1 MTHNSGTFKGNNS
14 IQILFAEHIFI
25 FAEKRQTVIYPDNFE
40 QKIDFVRVREAVK
53 GCCLG
58 EVGQW
63 LTDKMRFMPKAADV
77 QNRLAEVSEFMQLV
91 QSQVEFPTDF
101 FFDLR
106 KLFAKMR
113 IDGSFAETEEL
124 FNLYRS
130 LSTVKAILR
139 FFAKEE
145 NAERYPTLS
154 GLAAN
159 VAVHSFV
166 TDSIEHIM
174 TKQGRIRDNASPEL
188 ARIRS
193 EQAEKQGA
201 ASKLIRRI
209 IAEAQQEGWV
219 EADATLAVRD
229 GRLVIPIS
237 ASQKRRIAGIIHDE
251 SATGKTS
258 YVEPAPV
265 VELNNAISELEAA
278 ERREIVRILKSVT
291 DSIRPYTDDLD
302 DALMF
307 LGIID
312 FIRSKARYALQIG
325 ATVPQ
330 LADEPL
336 IDWQNARHPILQEA
350 FREAGRT
357 LVPLN
362 ISLNTTDRILVISG
376 PNAGGKSVCLK
387 TVGLLQYMLQC
398 GLPLP
403 VDQNSRV
410 GIFSNIFIDIG
421 DEQSI
426 DNDLSTYSSH
436 LLNMKHFVKNADN
449 RTLILIDEFGTGTE
463 PMLGGAIAEA
473 ILDKLNTA
481 KVFGVITTHYTNL
494 KHFAAGHDGIVN
506 GAMLYDTNHMEP
518 MFVMEAGKP
527 GSSFAFE
534 IAYKIGLPQDVID
547 DARSKVGEDHL
558 NFDKHLRE
566 IARDKYYWERKREN
580 IRKIERRL
588 EEMMETEKRE
598 LDETK
603 RLRKELISKSKD
615 DAKHIISESNKL
627 IENAIRQ
634 IKESQA
640 DKQKTK
646 EARQQID
653 DFKQANEQANDAEEE
668 RILQKIRK
676 LKERENRV
684 KSSKS
689 KQQEQLK
696 AADVVEERKL
706 DFTIGMPVRIEGQT
720 TVGEIMEQNGKNAVV
735 AFGSLY
741 MNVEISKLQH
751 LTDDEKRK
759 IRKSVRQGSLQ
770 QSYELNQRRLSFK
783 PGLDVRGM
791 RAEEA
796 VGKVAAFIDE
806 AVMVGAFEVKI
817 LHGKGNGILRHVV
830 RQYLQTVDVVTGVR
844 DEHVEFGGAGIT
856 VVELG

>member
-1 MTHNSGTFKGNNS
+1 
-14 IQILFAEHIFI
+14 
-25 FAEKRQTVIYPDNFE
+25 
-40 QKIDFVRVREAVK
+40 
-53 GCCLG
+53 
-58 EVGQW
+58 
-63 LTDKMRFMPKAADV
+63 
-77 QNRLAEVSEFMQLV
+77 
-91 QSQVEFPTDF
+91 
-101 FFDLR
+101 
-106 KLFAKMR
+106 
-113 IDGSFAETEEL
+113 
-124 FNLYRS
+124 
-130 LSTVKAILR
+130 
-139 FFAKEE
+139 
-145 NAERYPTLS
+145 
-154 GLAAN
+154 
-159 VAVHSFV
+159 
-166 TDSIEHIM
+166 
-174 TKQGRIRDNASPEL
+174 
-188 ARIRS
+188 
-193 EQAEKQGA
+193 
-201 ASKLIRRI
+201 
-209 IAEAQQEGWV
+209 
-219 EADATLAVRD
+219 
-229 GRLVIPIS
+229 
-237 ASQKRRIAGIIHDE
+237 
-251 SATGKTS
+251 
-258 YVEPAPV
+258 
-265 VELNNAISELEAA
+265 
-278 ERREIVRILKSVT
+278 
-291 DSIRPYTDDLD
+291 
-302 DALMF
+302 
-307 LGIID
+307 
-312 FIRSKARYALQIG
+312 
-325 ATVPQ
+325 
-330 LADEPL
+330 
-336 IDWQNARHPILQEA
+336 
-350 FREAGRT
+350 
-357 LVPLN
+357 
-362 ISLNTTDRILVISG
+362 
-376 PNAGGKSVCLK
+376 
-387 TVGLLQYMLQC
+387 
-398 GLPLP
+398 LP

-421 DEQSI
+421 DGQSI

-436 LLNMKHFVKNADN
+436 LLNMKHFVRNADN

-506 GAMLYDTNHMEP
+506 GAMLYDTNRMEP

-653 DFKQANEQANDAEEE
+653 DFKQATEQANDAEEE

-696 AADVVEERKL
+696 AADVIEERKM

-720 TVGEIMEQNGKNAVV
+720 TVGEIMELNGKNAVV

-844 DEHVEFGGAGIT
+844 DEHVDFGGAGIT

>member
-1 MTHNSGTFKGNNS
+1 M
-14 IQILFAEHIFI
+14 
-25 FAEKRQTVIYPDNFE
+25 IYPDNFE

-145 NAERYPTLS
+145 NAERYPALS

-312 FIRSKARYALQIG
+312 FIRAKARYALQIG

-350 FREAGRT
+350 FCEAGRT

-436 LLNMKHFVKNADN
+436 LLNMKHFVRNADN

-506 GAMLYDTNHMEP
+506 GAMLYDTNRMEP

-653 DFKQANEQANDAEEE
+653 DFKQATEQANDAEEE

-696 AADVVEERKL
+696 AADVIEERKM

-720 TVGEIMEQNGKNAVV
+720 TVGEIMELNGKNAVV

-844 DEHVEFGGAGIT
+844 DEHVDFGGAGIT

>member
-1 MTHNSGTFKGNNS
+1 M
-14 IQILFAEHIFI
+14 
-25 FAEKRQTVIYPDNFE
+25 IYPENFE

-58 EVGQW
+58 EVGWW

-77 QNRLAEVSEFMQLV
+77 RNRLAEVSEFMQLL
-91 QSQVEFPTDF
+91 QSQTDFPTDN

-106 KLFAKMR
+106 PLFDKMR
-113 IDGSFAETEEL
+113 VEGSFAEAEEI

-130 LSTVKAILR
+130 LSTVKAITR

-145 NAERYPTLS
+145 NTERYPSLS
-154 GLAAN
+154 AIAAN
-159 VAVHSFV
+159 VVVHTFV

-174 TKQGRIRDNASPEL
+174 SRQGQIRDSASPEL
-188 ARIRS
+188 AAIRR
-193 EQAEKQGA
+193 ELAEKQGT

-209 IAEAQQEGWV
+209 IADAQQEGWV
-219 EADATLAVRD
+219 EPDATLAVRD
-229 GRLVIPIS
+229 GRLVIPIA
-237 ASQKRRIAGIIHDE
+237 ASQKRRIMGIIHDE
-251 SATGKTS
+251 SATGKTC

-265 VELNNAISELEAA
+265 VEINNALLELESA
-278 ERREIVRILKSVT
+278 ERREIIRILRTLT
-291 DSIRPYTDDLD
+291 DNLRPYTDDLD

-307 LGIID
+307 LGITD
-312 FIRSKARYALQIG
+312 FIRAKARYALQIG
-325 ATVPQ
+325 AAVPH
-330 LADEPL
+330 LADKPL
-336 IDWQNARHPILQEA
+336 IDWRDARHPILQEA

-362 ISLNTTDRILVISG
+362 ISLDEASRILVISG

-398 GLPLP
+398 GLPVP
-403 VDQNSRV
+403 MEPTSHA
-410 GIFSNIFIDIG
+410 GIFTNLFIDIG

-436 LLNMKHFVKNADN
+436 LLNMKHFVRNADG

-473 ILDKLNTA
+473 ILDRLNQA

-506 GAMLYDTNHMEP
+506 GAMLYDTNRMEP
-518 MFVMEAGKP
+518 MFVMEMGKP

-547 DARSKVGEDHL
+547 DARSKVGEEHL

-603 RLRKELISKSKD
+603 RFRKELMTKSKD
-615 DAKHIISESNKL
+615 DAKRLLADSNRL
-627 IENAIRQ
+627 IENTIRQ
-634 IKESQA
+634 IRESQA
-640 DKQKTK
+640 EKEKTK
-646 EARQQID
+646 QARQQFDEARQAVEQTSD
-653 DFKQANEQANDAEEE
+653 DEE
-668 RILQKIRK
+668 RILQKIKK

-684 KSSKS
+684 RTSKT
-689 KQQEQLK
+689 KQDAQLK
-696 AADVVEERKL
+696 AADVVEERQR

-720 TVGEIMEQNGKNAVV
+720 TVGEIMELNGKNAVV
-735 AFGSLY
+735 AFDNLY
-741 MNVEISKLQH
+741 MNVEISRLQH
-751 LTDDEKRK
+751 LTDDEKK
-759 IRKSVRQGSLQ
+759 KLRKSVRQGSLQ

-796 VGKVAAFIDE
+796 VSRVAAFIDE
-806 AVMVGAFEVKI
+806 AVMVGVFEVKI
-817 LHGKGNGILRHVV
+817 LHGKGNGILRNVV
-830 RQYLQTVDVVTGVR
+830 REYLQTVDVVTSVR
-844 DEHVEFGGAGIT
+844 DEHVDFGGAGIT

>member
-1 MTHNSGTFKGNNS
+1 M
-14 IQILFAEHIFI
+14 
-25 FAEKRQTVIYPDNFE
+25 IYPENFE

-58 EVGQW
+58 EVGRW

-77 QNRLAEVSEFMQLV
+77 RNRLAEVSEFMQLL
-91 QSQVEFPTDF
+91 QSQVDFPTDY

-106 KLFAKMR
+106 PLFDKMR
-113 IDGSFAETEEL
+113 VEGSFAEAEEI

-130 LSTVKAILR
+130 LSTVKAITR

-145 NAERYPTLS
+145 NTERYPSLS
-154 GLAAN
+154 AIAAN
-159 VAVHSFV
+159 VMVHTYV

-174 TKQGRIRDNASPEL
+174 SRQGQIRDSASPEL
-188 ARIRS
+188 AAIRR
-193 EQAEKQGA
+193 ELAEKQGA

-209 IAEAQQEGWV
+209 IADAQQEGWV
-219 EADATLAVRD
+219 EPDATLAVRD
-229 GRLVIPIS
+229 GRLVIPIA
-237 ASQKRRIAGIIHDE
+237 ASQKRRIMGIIHDE
-251 SATGKTS
+251 SATGKTC

-265 VELNNAISELEAA
+265 VEINNALLELESA
-278 ERREIVRILKSVT
+278 ERREIIRILRTLT
-291 DSIRPYTDDLD
+291 DNLRPYTDDLD

-307 LGIID
+307 LGITD
-312 FIRSKARYALQIG
+312 FIRAKARYALQIG
-325 ATVPQ
+325 AAVPH
-330 LADEPL
+330 LADKPL

-362 ISLNTTDRILVISG
+362 IALDEASRILVISG

-398 GLPLP
+398 GLPVP
-403 VDQNSRV
+403 MEPTSHA
-410 GIFSNIFIDIG
+410 GIFTNLFIDIG

-436 LLNMKHFVKNADN
+436 LLNMKHFVRNADG

-473 ILDKLNTA
+473 ILDRLNQA

-506 GAMLYDTNHMEP
+506 GAMLYDTNRMEP
-518 MFVMEAGKP
+518 MFVMEMGKP

-547 DARSKVGEDHL
+547 DARSKVGEEHL

-603 RLRKELISKSKD
+603 RFRKELMTKSKD
-615 DAKHIISESNKL
+615 DAKRLLADSNRL
-627 IENAIRQ
+627 IENTIRQ
-634 IKESQA
+634 IRESQA
-640 DKQKTK
+640 EKEKTK
-646 EARQQID
+646 QARQQFDEARQAVEQTSD
-653 DFKQANEQANDAEEE
+653 DEE
-668 RILQKIRK
+668 RILQKIKK

-684 KSSKS
+684 RTSKT
-689 KQQEQLK
+689 KQDAQLK
-696 AADVVEERKL
+696 AADVVEERQR

-720 TVGEIMEQNGKNAVV
+720 TVGEIMELNGKNAVV
-735 AFGSLY
+735 AFDNLY
-741 MNVEISKLQH
+741 MNVEISRLQH
-751 LTDDEKRK
+751 LTDDEKK
-759 IRKSVRQGSLQ
+759 KLRKSVRQGSLQ

-796 VGKVAAFIDE
+796 VSRVAAFIDE
-806 AVMVGAFEVKI
+806 AVMVGVFEVKI
-817 LHGKGNGILRHVV
+817 LHGKGNGILRNVV
-830 RQYLQTVDVVTGVR
+830 REYLQTIDVVTSVR
-844 DEHVEFGGAGIT
+844 DEHVDFGGAGIT

>member
-1 MTHNSGTFKGNNS
+1 M
-14 IQILFAEHIFI
+14 
-25 FAEKRQTVIYPDNFE
+25 IYPDNFE

-58 EVGQW
+58 DVGRW

-77 QNRLAEVSEFMQLV
+77 RNRLAEVSEFMQLL
-91 QSQVEFPTDF
+91 QSQVDFPTDY

-106 KLFAKMR
+106 PLFDKMR
-113 IDGSFAETEEL
+113 VEGSFAEAEEI

-130 LSTVKAILR
+130 LSTVKAITR

-145 NAERYPTLS
+145 NTERYPSLS
-154 GLAAN
+154 TIAAN
-159 VAVHSFV
+159 VVVHTFV

-174 TKQGRIRDNASPEL
+174 SRQGQIRDSASPEL
-188 ARIRS
+188 AAIRR
-193 EQAEKQGA
+193 ELAEKQGA

-209 IAEAQQEGWV
+209 IADAQQEGWV
-219 EADATLAVRD
+219 EPDATLAVRD
-229 GRLVIPIS
+229 GRLVIPIA
-237 ASQKRRIAGIIHDE
+237 ASQKRRIMGIIHDE
-251 SATGKTS
+251 SATGKTC

-265 VELNNAISELEAA
+265 VEINNALLELESA
-278 ERREIVRILKSVT
+278 ERREIIRILRTLT
-291 DSIRPYTDDLD
+291 DNLRPYTDDLD

-307 LGIID
+307 LGITD
-312 FIRSKARYALQIG
+312 FIRAKARYALQIG
-325 ATVPQ
+325 AAVPH
-330 LADEPL
+330 LADKPL

-362 ISLNTTDRILVISG
+362 IALDEASRILVISG

-398 GLPLP
+398 GLPVP
-403 VDQNSRV
+403 MEPASHA
-410 GIFSNIFIDIG
+410 GIFTNLFIDIG

-436 LLNMKHFVKNADN
+436 LLNMKHFVRNADG

-473 ILDKLNTA
+473 ILDRLNQA

-506 GAMLYDTNHMEP
+506 GAMLYDTNRMEP
-518 MFVMEAGKP
+518 MFVMEMGKP

-547 DARSKVGEDHL
+547 DARSKVGEEHL

-603 RLRKELISKSKD
+603 RFRKELMTKSKD
-615 DAKHIISESNKL
+615 DAKRLLSDSNKL
-627 IENAIRQ
+627 IENTIRQ
-634 IKESQA
+634 IRESQA
-640 DKQKTK
+640 EKEKTK
-646 EARQQID
+646 QARQQFD
-653 DFKQANEQANDAEEE
+653 DARKAMEQTSDDEE
-668 RILQKIRK
+668 RILQKIKK

-684 KSSKS
+684 KTSKS
-689 KQQEQLK
+689 KQNAQLK
-696 AADVVEERKL
+696 AADVVEERQR

-720 TVGEIMEQNGKNAVV
+720 TVGEIMELNGKNAVV
-735 AFGSLY
+735 AFDNLY
-741 MNVEISKLQH
+741 MNVDISRLLH
-751 LTDDEKRK
+751 LTDDDKKKLRK
-759 IRKSVRQGSLQ
+759 NVRQGSLQ

-796 VGKVAAFIDE
+796 VNRVAAFIDE
-806 AVMVGAFEVKI
+806 AVMVGVFEVKI
-817 LHGKGNGILRHVV
+817 LHGKGNGILRNVV
-830 RQYLQTVDVVTGVR
+830 REYLQTVDVVTSIR
-844 DEHVEFGGAGIT
+844 DEHVDFGGAGIT

>member
-1 MTHNSGTFKGNNS
+1 M
-14 IQILFAEHIFI
+14 
-25 FAEKRQTVIYPDNFE
+25 IYPDNFE

-145 NAERYPTLS
+145 NAERYPALS

-312 FIRSKARYALQIG
+312 FIRAKARYALQIG

-362 ISLNTTDRILVISG
+362 ISLNITDRILVISG

-403 VDQNSRV
+403 VDQNSYV

-436 LLNMKHFVKNADN
+436 LLNMKHFVKNSDN

-506 GAMLYDTNHMEP
+506 GAMLYDTNRMEP

-653 DFKQANEQANDAEEE
+653 DFKQATEQANDAEEE

-696 AADVVEERKL
+696 AADVVEERKM

-720 TVGEIMEQNGKNAVV
+720 TVGEIMELNGKNAVV

-759 IRKSVRQGSLQ
+759 IRKSVRQGNLQ

-830 RQYLQTVDVVTGVR
+830 RQYLQTVDVVTNVR
-844 DEHVEFGGAGIT
+844 DEHVDFGGAGIT

>member
-1 MTHNSGTFKGNNS
+1 M
-14 IQILFAEHIFI
+14 
-25 FAEKRQTVIYPDNFE
+25 IYPDNFE

-58 EVGQW
+58 EVGWW
-63 LTDKMRFMPKAADV
+63 LTDKMQFMPKAADV
-77 QNRLAEVSEFMQLV
+77 RNRLDEVSEFMQLL
-91 QSQVEFPTDF
+91 QSQVDFPTDY

-106 KLFAKMR
+106 PLFDKMR
-113 IDGSFAETEEL
+113 VEGSFAEAEEI

-130 LSTVKAILR
+130 LSTVKAITR

-145 NAERYPTLS
+145 NTERYPSLS
-154 GLAAN
+154 AIAAN
-159 VAVHSFV
+159 VVVHTCV

-174 TKQGRIRDNASPEL
+174 SRQGQIRDNASPEL
-188 ARIRS
+188 AAIRR
-193 EQAEKQGA
+193 ELAEKQGA

-209 IAEAQQEGWV
+209 IADAQQEGWV
-219 EADATLAVRD
+219 EPDATLAVRD
-229 GRLVIPIS
+229 GRLVIPIA
-237 ASQKRRIAGIIHDE
+237 ASQKRRIMGIIHDE
-251 SATGKTS
+251 SATGKTC

-265 VELNNAISELEAA
+265 VEINNALLELESA
-278 ERREIVRILKSVT
+278 ERREIIRILRTLT
-291 DSIRPYTDDLD
+291 DNLRPYTDDLD

-307 LGIID
+307 LGITD
-312 FIRSKARYALQIG
+312 FIRAKARYALQIG
-325 ATVPQ
+325 AAVPH
-330 LADEPL
+330 LADKPL
-336 IDWQNARHPILQEA
+336 IDWRDARHPILQEA

-362 ISLNTTDRILVISG
+362 IALDEASRILVISG

-398 GLPLP
+398 GLPVP
-403 VDQNSRV
+403 MEPTSHA
-410 GIFSNIFIDIG
+410 GIFTNLFIDIG

-436 LLNMKHFVKNADN
+436 LLNMKHFVRNADD

-473 ILDKLNTA
+473 ILDRLNQA

-506 GAMLYDTNHMEP
+506 GAMLYDTNRMEP
-518 MFVMEAGKP
+518 MFVMEMGKP

-547 DARSKVGEDHL
+547 DARSKVGEEHL

-588 EEMMETEKRE
+588 EEMMENEKRE

-603 RLRKELISKSKD
+603 RFRKELMTKSKD
-615 DAKHIISESNKL
+615 DAKRLLADSNKL
-627 IENAIRQ
+627 IENTIRQ
-634 IKESQA
+634 IRESQA
-640 DKQKTK
+640 EKEKTK
-646 EARQQID
+646 QARQQFDEARQAVEQTSD
-653 DFKQANEQANDAEEE
+653 DEE
-668 RILQKIRK
+668 RILQKIKK

-684 KSSKS
+684 RTSKT
-689 KQQEQLK
+689 KQDAQLK
-696 AADVVEERKL
+696 AADVVEERQR

-720 TVGEIMEQNGKNAVV
+720 TVGEIMELNGKNAVV
-735 AFGSLY
+735 AFDNLY
-741 MNVEISKLQH
+741 MNVEISRLQH
-751 LTDDEKRK
+751 LTDDEKK
-759 IRKSVRQGSLQ
+759 KLRKSVRQGSLQ

-796 VGKVAAFIDE
+796 VNRVAAFIDE
-806 AVMVGAFEVKI
+806 AVMVGVFEVKI
-817 LHGKGNGILRHVV
+817 LHGKGNGILRNVV
-830 RQYLQTVDVVTGVR
+830 REYLQTVDVVTSVR
-844 DEHVEFGGAGIT
+844 DEHVDFGGAGIT

>member
-1 MTHNSGTFKGNNS
+1 M
-14 IQILFAEHIFI
+14 
-25 FAEKRQTVIYPDNFE
+25 IYPDNFE

-58 EVGQW
+58 EVGRW

-77 QNRLAEVSEFMQLV
+77 RNRLAEVSEFMQLL
-91 QSQVEFPTDF
+91 QSQVDFPTDY

-106 KLFAKMR
+106 PLFDKMR
-113 IDGSFAETEEL
+113 VEGSFAEAEEI

-130 LSTVKAILR
+130 LSTIKAITR

-145 NAERYPTLS
+145 NTERYPSLS
-154 GLAAN
+154 AIAAN
-159 VAVHSFV
+159 VVVHTFV

-174 TKQGRIRDNASPEL
+174 SRQGQIRDNASPEL
-188 ARIRS
+188 AAIRR
-193 EQAEKQGA
+193 ELAEKQGT

-209 IAEAQQEGWV
+209 IADAQQEGWV
-219 EADATLAVRD
+219 ETDATLAVRD
-229 GRLVIPIS
+229 GRLVIPIA
-237 ASQKRRIAGIIHDE
+237 ASQKRRIMGIIHDE
-251 SATGKTS
+251 SATGKTC

-265 VELNNAISELEAA
+265 VEINNALLELESA
-278 ERREIVRILKSVT
+278 ERREIIRILRTLT
-291 DSIRPYTDDLD
+291 DNLRPYTDDLD

-307 LGIID
+307 LGITD
-312 FIRSKARYALQIG
+312 FIRAKARYALQIG
-325 ATVPQ
+325 AAVPH
-330 LADEPL
+330 LADKPL

-362 ISLNTTDRILVISG
+362 IALDEASRILVISG

-398 GLPLP
+398 GLPVP
-403 VDQNSRV
+403 MEPTSHA
-410 GIFSNIFIDIG
+410 GIFTNLFIDIG

-436 LLNMKHFVKNADN
+436 LLNMKHFVRNADG

-473 ILDKLNTA
+473 ILDRLNQA

-506 GAMLYDTNHMEP
+506 GAMLYDTNRMEP
-518 MFVMEAGKP
+518 MFVMEMGKP

-547 DARSKVGEDHL
+547 DARSKVGEEHL

-603 RLRKELISKSKD
+603 RFRKELMTKSKD
-615 DAKHIISESNKL
+615 DAKRLLADSNRL
-627 IENAIRQ
+627 IENTIRQ
-634 IKESQA
+634 IRESQA
-640 DKQKTK
+640 EKEKTK
-646 EARQQID
+646 QARQQFDEARQAVEQTSD
-653 DFKQANEQANDAEEE
+653 DEE
-668 RILQKIRK
+668 RILQKIKK

-684 KSSKS
+684 RTSRT
-689 KQQEQLK
+689 KQDAQLK
-696 AADVVEERKL
+696 ASDVVEERQR

-720 TVGEIMEQNGKNAVV
+720 TMGEIMELNGKNAVV
-735 AFGSLY
+735 AFDNLY
-741 MNVEISKLQH
+741 MNVEISRLQH
-751 LTDDEKRK
+751 LTDDEKK
-759 IRKSVRQGSLQ
+759 KLRKSVRQGSLQ

-796 VGKVAAFIDE
+796 VSRVAAFIDE
-806 AVMVGAFEVKI
+806 AVMVGVFEVKI
-817 LHGKGNGILRHVV
+817 LHGKGNGILRNVV
-830 RQYLQTVDVVTGVR
+830 REYLQTVDVVTSVR
-844 DEHVEFGGAGIT
+844 DEHVDFGGAGIT

>member
-1 MTHNSGTFKGNNS
+1 M
-14 IQILFAEHIFI
+14 
-25 FAEKRQTVIYPDNFE
+25 IYPENFE

-58 EVGQW
+58 EVGRW

-77 QNRLAEVSEFMQLV
+77 RNRLAEVSEFIQLL
-91 QSQVEFPTDF
+91 QSQVDFPTDY

-106 KLFAKMR
+106 PLFDKMR
-113 IDGSFAETEEL
+113 VDGSFAEAEEI

-130 LSTVKAILR
+130 LSTVKAITR

-145 NAERYPTLS
+145 NTERYPSLS
-154 GLAAN
+154 AIAAN
-159 VAVHSFV
+159 VVVHTFV

-174 TKQGRIRDNASPEL
+174 SRQGQIRDSASPEL
-188 ARIRS
+188 AAIRR
-193 EQAEKQGA
+193 ELAEKQGA

-209 IAEAQQEGWV
+209 IADAQQEGWV
-219 EADATLAVRD
+219 EPDATLAVRD
-229 GRLVIPIS
+229 GRLVIPIA
-237 ASQKRRIAGIIHDE
+237 ASQKRRIMGIIHDE
-251 SATGKTS
+251 SATGKTC

-265 VELNNAISELEAA
+265 VEINNALLELESA
-278 ERREIVRILKSVT
+278 ERREIIRILRTLT
-291 DSIRPYTDDLD
+291 DNLRPYTDDLD

-307 LGIID
+307 LGITD
-312 FIRSKARYALQIG
+312 FIRAKARYALQIG
-325 ATVPQ
+325 AAVPH
-330 LADEPL
+330 LADKPL
-336 IDWQNARHPILQEA
+336 IDWRDARHPILQEA

-362 ISLNTTDRILVISG
+362 IALDEASRILVISG

-398 GLPLP
+398 GLPVPMELT
-403 VDQNSRV
+403 SHA
-410 GIFSNIFIDIG
+410 GIFTNLFIDIG

-436 LLNMKHFVKNADN
+436 LLNMKHFVRNADG

-473 ILDKLNTA
+473 ILDRLNQA

-506 GAMLYDTNHMEP
+506 GAMLYDTNRMEP
-518 MFVMEAGKP
+518 MFVMEMGKP

-547 DARSKVGEDHL
+547 DARSKVGEEHL

-603 RLRKELISKSKD
+603 RFRKELMTKSKD
-615 DAKHIISESNKL
+615 DAKRLLADSNRL
-627 IENAIRQ
+627 IENTIRQ
-634 IKESQA
+634 IRESQA
-640 DKQKTK
+640 EKEKTK
-646 EARQQID
+646 QARQQFDEARQAVEQTSD
-653 DFKQANEQANDAEEE
+653 DEE
-668 RILQKIRK
+668 RILQKIKK

-684 KSSKS
+684 RTSKT
-689 KQQEQLK
+689 KQDAQLK
-696 AADVVEERKL
+696 AADVVEERQR

-720 TVGEIMEQNGKNAVV
+720 TVGEIMELNGKNAVV
-735 AFGSLY
+735 AFDNLY
-741 MNVEISKLQH
+741 MNVEISRLQH
-751 LTDDEKRK
+751 LTDDEKK
-759 IRKSVRQGSLQ
+759 KLRKSVRQGSLQ

-796 VGKVAAFIDE
+796 VSRVAAFIDE
-806 AVMVGAFEVKI
+806 AVMVGVFEVKI
-817 LHGKGNGILRHVV
+817 LHGKGNGILRNVV
-830 RQYLQTVDVVTGVR
+830 REYLQTVDVVTSVR
-844 DEHVEFGGAGIT
+844 DEHVDFGGAGIT

>member
-1 MTHNSGTFKGNNS
+1 M
-14 IQILFAEHIFI
+14 
-25 FAEKRQTVIYPDNFE
+25 IYPDNFE

-58 EVGQW
+58 EVGRW

-77 QNRLAEVSEFMQLV
+77 RNRLAEVSEFMQLL
-91 QSQVEFPTDF
+91 QSQVDFPTDY

-106 KLFAKMR
+106 PLFDKMR
-113 IDGSFAETEEL
+113 VEGSFAEAEEI

-130 LSTVKAILR
+130 LSTVKAITR

-145 NAERYPTLS
+145 NTERYPSLS
-154 GLAAN
+154 AIAAN
-159 VAVHSFV
+159 VVVHTFV

-174 TKQGRIRDNASPEL
+174 SRQGQIRDSASPEL
-188 ARIRS
+188 AAIRR
-193 EQAEKQGA
+193 ELAEKQGA

-209 IAEAQQEGWV
+209 IADAQQEGWV
-219 EADATLAVRD
+219 EPDATLAVRD
-229 GRLVIPIS
+229 GRLVIPIA
-237 ASQKRRIAGIIHDE
+237 ASQKRRIMGIIHDE
-251 SATGKTS
+251 SATGKTC

-265 VELNNAISELEAA
+265 VEINNALLELESA
-278 ERREIVRILKSVT
+278 ERREIIRILRTLT
-291 DSIRPYTDDLD
+291 DNLRPYTDDLD

-307 LGIID
+307 LGITD
-312 FIRSKARYALQIG
+312 FIRAKARYALQIG
-325 ATVPQ
+325 AAVPH
-330 LADEPL
+330 LADKPL
-336 IDWQNARHPILQEA
+336 IDWRDARHPILQEA

-362 ISLNTTDRILVISG
+362 IALDEASRILVISG

-398 GLPLP
+398 GLPVP
-403 VDQNSRV
+403 MEPTSHA
-410 GIFSNIFIDIG
+410 GIFTNLFIDIG

-436 LLNMKHFVKNADN
+436 LLNMKHFVRNADG

-473 ILDKLNTA
+473 ILDRLNQA

-506 GAMLYDTNHMEP
+506 GAMLYDTNRMEP
-518 MFVMEAGKP
+518 MFVMEMGKP

-547 DARSKVGEDHL
+547 DARSKVGEEHL

-603 RLRKELISKSKD
+603 RFRKELMSKSKD
-615 DAKHIISESNKL
+615 DAKRLLADSNRL
-627 IENAIRQ
+627 IENTIRQ
-634 IKESQA
+634 IRESQA
-640 DKQKTK
+640 EKEKTK
-646 EARQQID
+646 QARQQFDEARQAVEQTID
-653 DFKQANEQANDAEEE
+653 DEE
-668 RILQKIRK
+668 RILQKIKK

-684 KSSKS
+684 RTSKT
-689 KQQEQLK
+689 KQDAQLK
-696 AADVVEERKL
+696 AADVVEERQR

-720 TVGEIMEQNGKNAVV
+720 TVGEIMELNGKNAVV
-735 AFGSLY
+735 AFDNLY
-741 MNVEISKLQH
+741 MNVEISRLQH
-751 LTDDEKRK
+751 LTDDEKK
-759 IRKSVRQGSLQ
+759 KLRKSVRQGSLQ

-796 VGKVAAFIDE
+796 VSRVAAFIDE
-806 AVMVGAFEVKI
+806 AVMVGVFEVKI
-817 LHGKGNGILRHVV
+817 LHGKGNGILRNVV
-830 RQYLQTVDVVTGVR
+830 REYLQTVDVVTSVR
-844 DEHVEFGGAGIT
+844 DEHVDFGGAGIT

>member
-1 MTHNSGTFKGNNS
+1 M
-14 IQILFAEHIFI
+14 
-25 FAEKRQTVIYPDNFE
+25 IYPDNFE

-58 EVGQW
+58 DVGRW

-77 QNRLAEVSEFMQLV
+77 RNRLAEVSEFMQLL
-91 QSQVEFPTDF
+91 QSQVDFPTDH

-106 KLFAKMR
+106 PLFDKMR
-113 IDGSFAETEEL
+113 VDGSFAEAEEI

-130 LSTVKAILR
+130 LSTVKAITR

-145 NAERYPTLS
+145 NTERYPSLS
-154 GLAAN
+154 AIAAN
-159 VAVHSFV
+159 VTVHTYV

-174 TKQGRIRDNASPEL
+174 SRQGQIRDNASPEL
-188 ARIRS
+188 AAIRR
-193 EQAEKQGA
+193 ELAEKQGA

-219 EADATLAVRD
+219 EPDATLAVRD
-229 GRLVIPIS
+229 GRLVIPIA
-237 ASQKRRIAGIIHDE
+237 ASQKRRIMGIIHDE
-251 SATGKTS
+251 SATGKTC

-265 VELNNAISELEAA
+265 VEINNALLELESA
-278 ERREIVRILKSVT
+278 ERREIIRILRTLT
-291 DSIRPYTDDLD
+291 DNLRPYTDDLD

-312 FIRSKARYALQIG
+312 FIRSKARYAIQIG
-325 ATVPQ
+325 AAVPH
-330 LADEPL
+330 LTDLPL
-336 IDWQNARHPILQEA
+336 IDWRNARHPILQEA

-362 ISLNTTDRILVISG
+362 IALDEASRILVISG

-398 GLPLP
+398 GLPVP
-403 VDQNSRV
+403 MEQTSRA
-410 GIFSNIFIDIG
+410 GIFTNLFIDIG

-436 LLNMKHFVKNADN
+436 LLNMKHFVRNADD
-449 RTLILIDEFGTGTE
+449 RTMILIDEFGTGTE

-473 ILDKLNTA
+473 ILDRLNQA

-506 GAMLYDTNHMEP
+506 GAMLYDTNRMEP
-518 MFVMEAGKP
+518 MFVMEMGKP

-547 DARSKVGEDHL
+547 DARSKVGEEHL

-603 RLRKELISKSKD
+603 RFRKELMAKSKD
-615 DAKHIISESNKL
+615 DAKRLLSDSNKL
-627 IENAIRQ
+627 IENTIRQ
-634 IKESQA
+634 IRESQA
-640 DKQKTK
+640 EKEKTK
-646 EARQQID
+646 QARQQFD
-653 DFKQANEQANDAEEE
+653 DARKAMEQTSDDEE
-668 RILQKIRK
+668 RILQKIKK

-684 KSSKS
+684 KTSKS
-689 KQQEQLK
+689 KQDAQLK
-696 AADVVEERKL
+696 AADVVEERQR

-720 TVGEIMEQNGKNAVV
+720 TVGEIMELNGKNAVV
-735 AFGSLY
+735 AFDNLY
-741 MNVEISKLQH
+741 MNVEISRLQH
-751 LTDDEKRK
+751 LTDDDKK
-759 IRKSVRQGSLQ
+759 KLRKSVRQGSLQ

-796 VGKVAAFIDE
+796 VNRVAAFIDE
-806 AVMVGAFEVKI
+806 AVMVGVFEVKI
-817 LHGKGNGILRHVV
+817 LHGKGNGILRNVV
-830 RQYLQTVDVVTGVR
+830 REYLQTVDVVTSIR
-844 DEHVEFGGAGIT
+844 DEHVDFGGAGIT

>member
-1 MTHNSGTFKGNNS
+1 M
-14 IQILFAEHIFI
+14 
-25 FAEKRQTVIYPDNFE
+25 IYPDNFE

-58 EVGQW
+58 EVGRW

-77 QNRLAEVSEFMQLV
+77 RNRLAEVSEFMQLL
-91 QSQVEFPTDF
+91 QSQVDFPTDY

-106 KLFAKMR
+106 ALFDKMR
-113 IDGSFAETEEL
+113 IEGSFAEADEI

-130 LSTVKAILR
+130 LSTIKAITR

-145 NAERYPTLS
+145 NTERYPTLS
-154 GLAAN
+154 AIAAN
-159 VAVHSFV
+159 VAVHTYV

-174 TKQGRIRDNASPEL
+174 SRQGQIRDNATPEL
-188 ARIRS
+188 AAIRR
-193 EQAEKQGA
+193 ELAEKQGA

-209 IAEAQQEGWV
+209 IADAQQEGWV
-219 EADATLAVRD
+219 EPDATLAVRD
-229 GRLVIPIS
+229 GRLVIPIA
-237 ASQKRRIAGIIHDE
+237 ASQKRRIMGIIHDE
-251 SATGKTS
+251 SATGKTC

-265 VELNNAISELEAA
+265 VEINNALLELESA
-278 ERREIVRILKSVT
+278 ERREIIRILRTLT
-291 DSIRPYTDDLD
+291 DNLRPYTDDLD

-312 FIRSKARYALQIG
+312 FIRAKARYSIQIG
-325 ATVPQ
+325 ANVPH
-330 LADEPL
+330 LSERPL
-336 IDWQNARHPILQEA
+336 IDWRNARHPILQEA
-350 FREAGRT
+350 FKADGRT

-362 ISLNTTDRILVISG
+362 IALDEASRILVISG

-403 VDQNSRV
+403 VDQNSHA
-410 GIFSNIFIDIG
+410 GIFSNLFIDIG

-436 LLNMKHFVKNADN
+436 LLNMKHFVRNADD
-449 RTLILIDEFGTGTE
+449 RTMILIDEFGTGTE

-473 ILDKLNTA
+473 ILDRLNQA

-506 GAMLYDTNHMEP
+506 GAMLYDTNRMEP
-518 MFVMEAGKP
+518 MFVMEMGKP

-547 DARSKVGEDHL
+547 DARSKVGEEHL

-588 EEMMETEKRE
+588 EEMMETEKHE

-603 RLRKELISKSKD
+603 RFRKELMTKSKD
-615 DAKHIISESNKL
+615 DAKRLLADSNKL
-627 IENAIRQ
+627 IENTIRQ
-634 IKESQA
+634 IRESQA
-640 DKQKTK
+640 EKEKTK
-646 EARQQID
+646 QARQQFD
-653 DFKQANEQANDAEEE
+653 DARKAMEQTSDDEE
-668 RILQKIRK
+668 RILQKIKK

-684 KSSKS
+684 KTSKS
-689 KQQEQLK
+689 KQNAQLK
-696 AADVVEERKL
+696 AADVVEERQR

-720 TVGEIMEQNGKNAVV
+720 TVGEIMELNGKNAVV
-735 AFGSLY
+735 AFDNLY
-741 MNVEISKLQH
+741 MNVEISRLQH
-751 LTDDEKRK
+751 LSDDEKK
-759 IRKSVRQGSLQ
+759 KLRKSVRQGSLQ
-770 QSYELNQRRLSFK
+770 QSYELNQRRLQFK

-796 VGKVAAFIDE
+796 VSRVAAFIDE
-806 AVMVGAFEVKI
+806 AVMVGVFEVKI
-817 LHGKGNGILRHVV
+817 LHGKGNGILRNVV
-830 RQYLQTVDVVTGVR
+830 REYLQTVDVVTSIR
-844 DEHVEFGGAGIT
+844 DEHVDFGGAGIT

>member
-1 MTHNSGTFKGNNS
+1 M
-14 IQILFAEHIFI
+14 
-25 FAEKRQTVIYPDNFE
+25 IYPDNFE

-58 EVGQW
+58 EVGRW

-77 QNRLAEVSEFMQLV
+77 RNRLAEVSEFMQLL
-91 QSQVEFPTDF
+91 QSQVDFPTDY

-106 KLFAKMR
+106 PLFDKMR
-113 IDGSFAETEEL
+113 VEGSFAEAEEI

-130 LSTVKAILR
+130 LSTAKAITR

-145 NAERYPTLS
+145 NTERYPSLS
-154 GLAAN
+154 AIAAN
-159 VAVHSFV
+159 VVVHTFV

-174 TKQGRIRDNASPEL
+174 SRQGQIRDSASSEL
-188 ARIRS
+188 AAIRR
-193 EQAEKQGA
+193 ELAEKQGA

-209 IAEAQQEGWV
+209 IADAQQEGWV
-219 EADATLAVRD
+219 EPDATLAVRD
-229 GRLVIPIS
+229 GRLVIPIA
-237 ASQKRRIAGIIHDE
+237 ASQKRRIMGIIHDE
-251 SATGKTS
+251 SATGKTC

-265 VELNNAISELEAA
+265 VEINNALLELESA
-278 ERREIVRILKSVT
+278 ERREIIRILRTLT
-291 DSIRPYTDDLD
+291 DNLRPYTDDLD

-307 LGIID
+307 LGITD
-312 FIRSKARYALQIG
+312 FIRAKARYALQIG
-325 ATVPQ
+325 AAVPH
-330 LADEPL
+330 LADKPL

-362 ISLNTTDRILVISG
+362 IALDEASRILVISG

-398 GLPLP
+398 GLPVP
-403 VDQNSRV
+403 MEPTSHA
-410 GIFSNIFIDIG
+410 GIFTNLFIDIG

-436 LLNMKHFVKNADN
+436 LLNMKHFVRNADG

-473 ILDKLNTA
+473 ILDRLNQA

-506 GAMLYDTNHMEP
+506 GAMLYDTNRMEP
-518 MFVMEAGKP
+518 MFVMEMGKP

-547 DARSKVGEDHL
+547 DARSKVGEEHL

-603 RLRKELISKSKD
+603 RFRKELMTKSKD
-615 DAKHIISESNKL
+615 DAKRLLADSNRL
-627 IENAIRQ
+627 IENTIRQ
-634 IKESQA
+634 IRESQA
-640 DKQKTK
+640 EKEKTK
-646 EARQQID
+646 QARQQFDEARQAVEQTSD
-653 DFKQANEQANDAEEE
+653 DEE
-668 RILQKIRK
+668 RILQKIKK

-684 KSSKS
+684 RTSKT
-689 KQQEQLK
+689 KQDAQLK
-696 AADVVEERKL
+696 AADVVEERQR

-720 TVGEIMEQNGKNAVV
+720 TVGEIMELNGKNAVV
-735 AFGSLY
+735 AFDNLY
-741 MNVEISKLQH
+741 MNVEISRLQH
-751 LTDDEKRK
+751 LTDDEKK
-759 IRKSVRQGSLQ
+759 KLRKSVRQGSLQ

-796 VGKVAAFIDE
+796 VSRVAAFIDE
-806 AVMVGAFEVKI
+806 AVMVGVFEVKI
-817 LHGKGNGILRHVV
+817 LHGKGNGILRNVV
-830 RQYLQTVDVVTGVR
+830 REYLQTVDVVTSVR
-844 DEHVEFGGAGIT
+844 DEHVDFGGAGIT

>member
-1 MTHNSGTFKGNNS
+1 M
-14 IQILFAEHIFI
+14 
-25 FAEKRQTVIYPDNFE
+25 IYPDNFE
-40 QKIDFVRVREAVK
+40 QKIEFVRVREAVK

-145 NAERYPTLS
+145 NAERYPALS

-159 VAVHSFV
+159 VAVHTFV

-312 FIRSKARYALQIG
+312 FIRAKARYALQIG

-481 KVFGVITTHYTNL
+481 NVFGVITTHYTNL

-506 GAMLYDTNHMEP
+506 GAMLYDTNRMEP

-558 NFDKHLRE
+558 KFDKHLRE

-627 IENAIRQ
+627 IENTIRK

-640 DKQKTK
+640 DKLKTK

-653 DFKQANEQANDAEEE
+653 DFKQATEQANDAEEE
-668 RILQKIRK
+668 RILQKIKK

-696 AADVVEERKL
+696 AADVIEERKM

-720 TVGEIMEQNGKNAVV
+720 TVGEIMELNGKNAVV

-830 RQYLQTVDVVTGVR
+830 RQYLQTVDVVTSVR
-844 DEHVEFGGAGIT
+844 DEHVDFGGAGIT

>member
-1 MTHNSGTFKGNNS
+1 M
-14 IQILFAEHIFI
+14 
-25 FAEKRQTVIYPDNFE
+25 IYPDNFE
-40 QKIDFVRVREAVK
+40 QKTDFVRIRSAIK
-53 GCCLG
+53 GNCLG

-63 LTDKMRFMPKAADV
+63 LTDEMRFMPRFADV
-77 QNRLAEVSEFMQLV
+77 RNRLTEVSEFMQII
-91 QSQVEFPTDF
+91 QSQVDFPTDF

-106 KLFAKMR
+106 PLFAKMR
-113 IDGSFAETEEL
+113 IDGSFAETEEI
-124 FNLYRS
+124 FCLYRS

-139 FFAKEE
+139 FYAKPE
-145 NAERYPTLS
+145 NTDRYPALS
-154 GLAAN
+154 AIAAN

-166 TDSIEHIM
+166 TDSIEHVL
-174 TKQGRIRDNASPEL
+174 TKQGAIRDSASPEL

-193 EQAEKQGA
+193 ERAEKQSA
-201 ASKLIRRI
+201 ASRLIRRI
-209 IAEAQQEGWV
+209 IADAQQEGWV

-229 GRLVIPIS
+229 GRLVIPIG
-237 ASQKRRIAGIIHDE
+237 ASQKRRIAGIVHDE
-251 SATGKTS
+251 SATGKTC

-265 VELNNAISELEAA
+265 VELNNEIAELEAA
-278 ERREIVRILKSVT
+278 ERREVVKILRALT
-291 DSIRPYTDDLD
+291 DSLRPYTDDLD

-307 LGIID
+307 LGITD
-312 FIRSKARYALQIG
+312 FIRAKARYALQIG

-330 LADEPL
+330 QTDEPV
-336 IDWQNARHPILQEA
+336 IDWRNARHPILQEA
-350 FREAGRT
+350 FKADGRT

-362 ISLNTTDRILVISG
+362 IALNATDRILVISG

-398 GLPLP
+398 GLPIP
-403 VDQNSRV
+403 VEPNSST

-436 LLNMKHFVKNADN
+436 LIAMKHFVRNAN
-449 RTLILIDEFGTGTE
+449 SRTMILIDEFGTGTE

-473 ILDKLNTA
+473 ILDKLNQS

-494 KHFAAGHDGIVN
+494 KHFAASHDGIVN
-506 GAMLYDTNHMEP
+506 GAMLYDTNRMEP
-518 MFVMEAGKP
+518 MFVMEMGKP

-598 LDETK
+598 LDEAK
-603 RLRKELISKSKD
+603 RFHKETVQKSKD
-615 DAKHIISESNKL
+615 EARRIIADSNRL
-627 IENAIRQ
+627 IENTIRQ

-646 EARQQID
+646 ELRQKID
-653 DFKQANEQANDAEEE
+653 DFKQTTEAENSAEEE
-668 RILQKIRK
+668 RILQKIKK
-676 LKERENRV
+676 LKEREGRA
-684 KSSKS
+684 KSSKA
-689 KQQEQLK
+689 KQQGQLS
-696 AADVVEERKL
+696 AADVVEERQR
-706 DFTIGMPVRIEGQT
+706 DFTIGMPVRIDGQNS
-720 TVGEIMEQNGKNAVV
+720 VGEIMELNGKNAVV
-735 AFGSLY
+735 AFDNLY
-741 MNVEISKLQH
+741 VTVDISRLQH
-751 LTDDEKRK
+751 LTADEKRK
-759 IRKSVRQGSLQ
+759 ISRSVRQSSLQ
-770 QSYELNQRRLSFK
+770 QSYELNQRRLQFN

-791 RAEEA
+791 RADEA
-796 VGKVAAFIDE
+796 VSRVAAFIDE

-817 LHGKGNGILRHVV
+817 LHGKGNGILRYVV
-830 RQYLQTVDVVTGVR
+830 REYLQTVDVVTSVR
-844 DEHVEFGGAGIT
+844 DEHVDFGGAGIT
-856 VVELG
+856 VVEIE

>member
-1 MTHNSGTFKGNNS
+1 M
-14 IQILFAEHIFI
+14 
-25 FAEKRQTVIYPDNFE
+25 IYPDNFE

-91 QSQVEFPTDF
+91 QSKVEFPTDF

-145 NAERYPTLS
+145 NAERYPALG

-219 EADATLAVRD
+219 EADATLAVRN

-312 FIRSKARYALQIG
+312 FIRAKARYALQIG

-436 LLNMKHFVKNADN
+436 LLNMKHFVRNADN

-506 GAMLYDTNHMEP
+506 GAMLYDTNRMEP

-653 DFKQANEQANDAEEE
+653 DFKQATEQANDAEEE
-668 RILQKIRK
+668 RILQKIKK

-696 AADVVEERKL
+696 AADVVEERKM

-720 TVGEIMEQNGKNAVV
+720 TVGEIMELNGKNAVV

-741 MNVEISKLQH
+741 MNVEIGKLQH
-751 LTDDEKRK
+751 LTDDEKRN

-830 RQYLQTVDVVTGVR
+830 RQYLQTVDVVTSVR
-844 DEHVEFGGAGIT
+844 DEHVDFGGAGIT

>member
-1 MTHNSGTFKGNNS
+1 M
-14 IQILFAEHIFI
+14 
-25 FAEKRQTVIYPDNFE
+25 IYPENFE

-58 EVGQW
+58 EVGRW

-77 QNRLAEVSEFMQLV
+77 RNRLAEVSEFMQLL
-91 QSQVEFPTDF
+91 QSQVDFPTDY

-106 KLFAKMR
+106 PLFDKMR
-113 IDGSFAETEEL
+113 VEGSFAEAEEI

-130 LSTVKAILR
+130 LSTVKAITR

-145 NAERYPTLS
+145 NTERYPSLS
-154 GLAAN
+154 AIAAN
-159 VAVHSFV
+159 VVVHTFV

-174 TKQGRIRDNASPEL
+174 SRQGQIRDSASPEL
-188 ARIRS
+188 AAIRR
-193 EQAEKQGA
+193 ELAEKQGA

-209 IAEAQQEGWV
+209 IADAQQEGWV
-219 EADATLAVRD
+219 EPDATLAVRD
-229 GRLVIPIS
+229 GRLVIPIA
-237 ASQKRRIAGIIHDE
+237 ASQKRRIMGIIHDE
-251 SATGKTS
+251 SATGKTC

-265 VELNNAISELEAA
+265 VEINNALLELESA
-278 ERREIVRILKSVT
+278 ERREIIRILRT
-291 DSIRPYTDDLD
+291 LTENLRPYTDDLD

-307 LGIID
+307 LGITD
-312 FIRSKARYALQIG
+312 FIRAKARYALQIG
-325 ATVPQ
+325 AAVPH
-330 LADEPL
+330 LADKPL
-336 IDWQNARHPILQEA
+336 IDWRNARHPILQEA

-362 ISLNTTDRILVISG
+362 ISLDEASRILVISG

-398 GLPLP
+398 GLPVP
-403 VDQNSRV
+403 MEPTSHA
-410 GIFSNIFIDIG
+410 GIFTNLFIDIG

-436 LLNMKHFVKNADN
+436 LLNMKHFVRNADG
-449 RTLILIDEFGTGTE
+449 RTLILIDEFGIGTE

-473 ILDKLNTA
+473 ILDRLNQA

-506 GAMLYDTNHMEP
+506 GAMLYDTNRMEP
-518 MFVMEAGKP
+518 MFVMEMGKP

-547 DARSKVGEDHL
+547 DARSKVGEEHL

-603 RLRKELISKSKD
+603 RFRKELMTKSKD
-615 DAKHIISESNKL
+615 DAKRLLADSNRL
-627 IENAIRQ
+627 IENTIRQ
-634 IKESQA
+634 IRESQA
-640 DKQKTK
+640 EKEKTK
-646 EARQQID
+646 LARQQFDEARLAVEQTSD
-653 DFKQANEQANDAEEE
+653 DEE
-668 RILQKIRK
+668 RILQKIKK

-684 KSSKS
+684 RTSKT
-689 KQQEQLK
+689 KQDAQLK
-696 AADVVEERKL
+696 AADVVEERQR

-720 TVGEIMEQNGKNAVV
+720 TVGEIMELNGKNAVV
-735 AFGSLY
+735 AFDNLY
-741 MNVEISKLQH
+741 MNVEISRLQH
-751 LTDDEKRK
+751 LTDDEKK
-759 IRKSVRQGSLQ
+759 KLRKSVRQGSLQ

-796 VGKVAAFIDE
+796 VSRVAAFIDE
-806 AVMVGAFEVKI
+806 AVMVGVFEVKI
-817 LHGKGNGILRHVV
+817 LHGKGNGILRNVV
-830 RQYLQTVDVVTGVR
+830 REYLQTVDVVTSVR
-844 DEHVEFGGAGIT
+844 DEHVDFGGAGIT

>member
-1 MTHNSGTFKGNNS
+1 M
-14 IQILFAEHIFI
+14 
-25 FAEKRQTVIYPDNFE
+25 IYPENFE

-58 EVGQW
+58 EVGRW

-77 QNRLAEVSEFMQLV
+77 RNRLAEVSEFMQLL
-91 QSQVEFPTDF
+91 QSQVDFPTDY

-106 KLFAKMR
+106 PLFDKMR
-113 IDGSFAETEEL
+113 VEGSFAEAEEI

-130 LSTVKAILR
+130 LSTVKAITR

-145 NAERYPTLS
+145 NTERYPSLS
-154 GLAAN
+154 AIAAN
-159 VAVHSFV
+159 VVVHTFV

-174 TKQGRIRDNASPEL
+174 SRQGQIRDNASPEL
-188 ARIRS
+188 AAIRR
-193 EQAEKQGA
+193 ELAEKQGA

-209 IAEAQQEGWV
+209 IADAQQEGWV
-219 EADATLAVRD
+219 EPDATLAVRD
-229 GRLVIPIS
+229 GRLVIPIA
-237 ASQKRRIAGIIHDE
+237 ASQKRRIMGIIHDE
-251 SATGKTS
+251 SATGKTC

-265 VELNNAISELEAA
+265 VEINNALLELESA
-278 ERREIVRILKSVT
+278 ERREIIRILRTLT
-291 DSIRPYTDDLD
+291 DNLRPYTDDLD

-307 LGIID
+307 LGITD
-312 FIRSKARYALQIG
+312 FIRAKARYALQIG
-325 ATVPQ
+325 AAVPH
-330 LADEPL
+330 LADKPL
-336 IDWQNARHPILQEA
+336 IDWRDARHPILQEA
-350 FREAGRT
+350 FRKAGRT

-362 ISLNTTDRILVISG
+362 ISLDEASRILVISG

-398 GLPLP
+398 GLPVP
-403 VDQNSRV
+403 MEPTSHA
-410 GIFSNIFIDIG
+410 GIFTNLFIDIG

-436 LLNMKHFVKNADN
+436 LLNMKHFVRNADG

-473 ILDKLNTA
+473 ILDRLNQA

-506 GAMLYDTNHMEP
+506 GAMLYDTNRMEP
-518 MFVMEAGKP
+518 MFVMEMGKP

-547 DARSKVGEDHL
+547 DARSKVGEEHL

-603 RLRKELISKSKD
+603 RFRKELMSKSKD
-615 DAKHIISESNKL
+615 DAKRLLADSNRL
-627 IENAIRQ
+627 IENTIRQ
-634 IKESQA
+634 IRESQA
-640 DKQKTK
+640 EKEKTK
-646 EARQQID
+646 QARQQFDEARQAVEQTSD
-653 DFKQANEQANDAEEE
+653 DEE
-668 RILQKIRK
+668 RILQKIKK

-684 KSSKS
+684 RTSRT
-689 KQQEQLK
+689 KQDAQLK
-696 AADVVEERKL
+696 AADVVEERQR

-720 TVGEIMEQNGKNAVV
+720 TVGEIMELNGKNAVV
-735 AFGSLY
+735 AFDNLY
-741 MNVEISKLQH
+741 MNVEISRLQH
-751 LTDDEKRK
+751 LTDDEKK
-759 IRKSVRQGSLQ
+759 KLRKSVRQGSLQ

-796 VGKVAAFIDE
+796 VSRVAAFIDE
-806 AVMVGAFEVKI
+806 AVMVGVFEVKI
-817 LHGKGNGILRHVV
+817 LHGKGNGILRNVV
-830 RQYLQTVDVVTGVR
+830 REYLQTVDVVTSVR
-844 DEHVEFGGAGIT
+844 DEHVDFGGAGIT

>member
-1 MTHNSGTFKGNNS
+1 M
-14 IQILFAEHIFI
+14 
-25 FAEKRQTVIYPDNFE
+25 IYPDNFE

-145 NAERYPTLS
+145 NAERYPALS

-166 TDSIEHIM
+166 IDSIEHIM

-312 FIRSKARYALQIG
+312 FIRAKARYALQIG

-506 GAMLYDTNHMEP
+506 GAMLYDTNRMEP

-653 DFKQANEQANDAEEE
+653 DFKQATEQANDAEEE

-720 TVGEIMEQNGKNAVV
+720 TVGEIMELNGKNAVV

-759 IRKSVRQGSLQ
+759 IRKSVRQGNLQ

-830 RQYLQTVDVVTGVR
+830 RQYLQTVDVVTSVR
-844 DEHVEFGGAGIT
+844 DEHVDFGGAGIT

>member
-1 MTHNSGTFKGNNS
+1 M
-14 IQILFAEHIFI
+14 
-25 FAEKRQTVIYPDNFE
+25 IYPDNFE

-58 EVGQW
+58 EVGRW

-77 QNRLAEVSEFMQLV
+77 RNRLAEVSEFMQLL
-91 QSQVEFPTDF
+91 QSQVDFPTDY

-106 KLFAKMR
+106 PLFDKMR
-113 IDGSFAETEEL
+113 VEGSFAEAEEI

-130 LSTVKAILR
+130 LSTVKAITR

-145 NAERYPTLS
+145 NTERYPSLS
-154 GLAAN
+154 AIAAN
-159 VAVHSFV
+159 VTVHTYV

-174 TKQGRIRDNASPEL
+174 SRQGQIRDSASPEL
-188 ARIRS
+188 AAIRR
-193 EQAEKQGA
+193 ELAEKQGA

-209 IAEAQQEGWV
+209 IADAQQEGWV
-219 EADATLAVRD
+219 EPDATLAVRD
-229 GRLVIPIS
+229 GRLVIPIA
-237 ASQKRRIAGIIHDE
+237 ASQKRRIMGIIHDE
-251 SATGKTS
+251 SATGKTC

-265 VELNNAISELEAA
+265 VEINNALLELESA
-278 ERREIVRILKSVT
+278 ERREIIRILRTLT
-291 DSIRPYTDDLD
+291 DNLRPYTDDLD

-307 LGIID
+307 LGITD
-312 FIRSKARYALQIG
+312 FIRAKARYALQIG
-325 ATVPQ
+325 AAVPH
-330 LADEPL
+330 LADKPL
-336 IDWQNARHPILQEA
+336 IDWRNARHPILQEA

-362 ISLNTTDRILVISG
+362 ISLDEASRILVISG

-398 GLPLP
+398 GLPVP
-403 VDQNSRV
+403 MEPTSHA
-410 GIFSNIFIDIG
+410 GIFTNLFIDIG

-436 LLNMKHFVKNADN
+436 LLNMKHFVRNVDG

-473 ILDKLNTA
+473 ILDRLNQA

-506 GAMLYDTNHMEP
+506 GAMLYDTNRMEP
-518 MFVMEAGKP
+518 MFVMEMGKP

-547 DARSKVGEDHL
+547 DARSKVGEEHL

-603 RLRKELISKSKD
+603 RFRKELMTKSKD
-615 DAKHIISESNKL
+615 DAKRLLADSNRL
-627 IENAIRQ
+627 IENTIRQ
-634 IKESQA
+634 IRESQA
-640 DKQKTK
+640 EKEKTK
-646 EARQQID
+646 QARQQFDEARQAVEQTSD
-653 DFKQANEQANDAEEE
+653 DEE
-668 RILQKIRK
+668 RILQKIKK

-684 KSSKS
+684 RTSKT
-689 KQQEQLK
+689 KQDAQLK
-696 AADVVEERKL
+696 AADVVEERQR

-720 TVGEIMEQNGKNAVV
+720 TVGEIMELNGKNAVV
-735 AFGSLY
+735 AFDNLY
-741 MNVEISKLQH
+741 MNVEISRLQH
-751 LTDDEKRK
+751 LTDDEKK
-759 IRKSVRQGSLQ
+759 KLRKSVRQGSLQ

-791 RAEEA
+791 RAEET
-796 VGKVAAFIDE
+796 VSRVAAFIDE
-806 AVMVGAFEVKI
+806 AVMVGVFEVKI
-817 LHGKGNGILRHVV
+817 LHGKGNGILRNVV
-830 RQYLQTVDVVTGVR
+830 REYLQTVDVVTSV
-844 DEHVEFGGAGIT
+844 
-856 VVELG
+856 

>member
-1 MTHNSGTFKGNNS
+1 M
-14 IQILFAEHIFI
+14 
-25 FAEKRQTVIYPDNFE
+25 IYPDNFE

-58 EVGQW
+58 EVGRW

-77 QNRLAEVSEFMQLV
+77 RNRLAEVSEFMQLL
-91 QSQVEFPTDF
+91 QSQVDFPTDY

-106 KLFAKMR
+106 PLFDKMR
-113 IDGSFAETEEL
+113 VEGSFAEAEEI

-130 LSTVKAILR
+130 LSTVKAITR

-145 NAERYPTLS
+145 NTERYPSLS
-154 GLAAN
+154 AIAAN
-159 VAVHSFV
+159 VVVHTFV

-174 TKQGRIRDNASPEL
+174 SRQGQIRDSASPEL
-188 ARIRS
+188 AAIRR
-193 EQAEKQGA
+193 ELAEKQGA

-209 IAEAQQEGWV
+209 IADAQQEGWV
-219 EADATLAVRD
+219 EPDATLAVRD
-229 GRLVIPIS
+229 GRLVIPIA
-237 ASQKRRIAGIIHDE
+237 ASQKRRIMGIIHDE
-251 SATGKTS
+251 SATGKTC

-265 VELNNAISELEAA
+265 VEINNALLELESA
-278 ERREIVRILKSVT
+278 ERREIIRILRTLT
-291 DSIRPYTDDLD
+291 DNLRPYTDDLD

-307 LGIID
+307 LGITD
-312 FIRSKARYALQIG
+312 FIRAKARYALQIE
-325 ATVPQ
+325 ATMPH
-330 LADEPL
+330 LSDKPL
-336 IDWQNARHPILQEA
+336 IDWRDARHPILQEA

-362 ISLNTTDRILVISG
+362 IALDEASRILVISG

-398 GLPLP
+398 GLPVP
-403 VDQNSRV
+403 MEPTSHA
-410 GIFSNIFIDIG
+410 GIFTNLFIDIG

-436 LLNMKHFVKNADN
+436 LLNMKHFVRNADD

-473 ILDKLNTA
+473 ILDRLNQA

-506 GAMLYDTNHMEP
+506 GAMLYDTNRMEP
-518 MFVMEAGKP
+518 MFVMEMGKP

-547 DARSKVGEDHL
+547 DARSKVGEEHL

-603 RLRKELISKSKD
+603 RFRKELMTKSKD
-615 DAKHIISESNKL
+615 DAKRLLADSNRL
-627 IENAIRQ
+627 IENTIRQ
-634 IKESQA
+634 IRESQA
-640 DKQKTK
+640 EKEKTK
-646 EARQQID
+646 LARQQFDEARQAVEQTSD
-653 DFKQANEQANDAEEE
+653 DEE
-668 RILQKIRK
+668 RILQKIKK

-684 KSSKS
+684 RTSRT
-689 KQQEQLK
+689 KQDAQLK
-696 AADVVEERKL
+696 AADVVEERQR

-720 TVGEIMEQNGKNAVV
+720 TVGEIMELNGKNAVV
-735 AFGSLY
+735 AFDNLY
-741 MNVEISKLQH
+741 MNVEISRLQH
-751 LTDDEKRK
+751 LTDDEKKK

-796 VGKVAAFIDE
+796 VSRVAAFIDE
-806 AVMVGAFEVKI
+806 AVMVGVFEVKI
-817 LHGKGNGILRHVV
+817 LHGKGNGILRNVV
-830 RQYLQTVDVVTGVR
+830 REYLQTVDVVTSVR
-844 DEHVEFGGAGIT
+844 DEHVDFGGAGIT

>member
-1 MTHNSGTFKGNNS
+1 M
-14 IQILFAEHIFI
+14 
-25 FAEKRQTVIYPDNFE
+25 
-40 QKIDFVRVREAVK
+40 
-53 GCCLG
+53 G

-145 NAERYPTLS
+145 NAERYPALS

-229 GRLVIPIS
+229 GRLMIPIS

-312 FIRSKARYALQIG
+312 FIRAKARYALQIG

-506 GAMLYDTNHMEP
+506 GAMLYDTNRMEP

-547 DARSKVGEDHL
+547 DARSKVGENHL

-653 DFKQANEQANDAEEE
+653 DFKQATEQANDAEEE

-720 TVGEIMEQNGKNAVV
+720 TVGEIMELNGKNAVV

-759 IRKSVRQGSLQ
+759 IRKSVRQGNLQ

-830 RQYLQTVDVVTGVR
+830 RQYLQTVDVVTSVR
-844 DEHVEFGGAGIT
+844 DEHVDFGGAGIT

>member
-1 MTHNSGTFKGNNS
+1 M
-14 IQILFAEHIFI
+14 
-25 FAEKRQTVIYPDNFE
+25 IYPENFE

-58 EVGQW
+58 EVGRW

-77 QNRLAEVSEFMQLV
+77 RNRLDEVSEFMQLL
-91 QSQVEFPTDF
+91 QSQTDFPTDN

-106 KLFAKMR
+106 PLFDKMR
-113 IDGSFAETEEL
+113 VEGSFAESEEI

-130 LSTVKAILR
+130 LSTVKAITR

-145 NAERYPTLS
+145 NTERYPSLS
-154 GLAAN
+154 AIAAN
-159 VAVHSFV
+159 VTVHTYV

-174 TKQGRIRDNASPEL
+174 SRQGQIRDSASPEL
-188 ARIRS
+188 AAIRR
-193 EQAEKQGA
+193 ELAEKQGA

-209 IAEAQQEGWV
+209 IADAQQEGWV
-219 EADATLAVRD
+219 EPDATLAVRD
-229 GRLVIPIS
+229 GRLVIPIA
-237 ASQKRRIAGIIHDE
+237 ASQKRRIMGIIHDE
-251 SATGKTS
+251 SATGKTC

-265 VELNNAISELEAA
+265 VEINNALLELESA
-278 ERREIVRILKSVT
+278 ERREIIRILRTLT
-291 DSIRPYTDDLD
+291 DNLRPYTDDLD

-307 LGIID
+307 LGITD
-312 FIRSKARYALQIG
+312 FIRAKARYALQIG
-325 ATVPQ
+325 ATVPH
-330 LADEPL
+330 LSDKPL
-336 IDWQNARHPILQEA
+336 IDWRDARHPILQEA

-362 ISLNTTDRILVISG
+362 IALDEASRILVISG

-398 GLPLP
+398 GLPVP
-403 VDQNSRV
+403 MEPTSHA
-410 GIFSNIFIDIG
+410 GIFTNLFIDIG

-436 LLNMKHFVKNADN
+436 LLNMKHFVRNADG

-473 ILDKLNTA
+473 ILDRLNQA

-506 GAMLYDTNHMEP
+506 GAMLYDTNRMEP
-518 MFVMEAGKP
+518 MFVMEMGKP

-547 DARSKVGEDHL
+547 DARSKVGEEHL

-598 LDETK
+598 LDDTK
-603 RLRKELISKSKD
+603 RFRKELMTKSKD
-615 DAKHIISESNKL
+615 DAKRLLADSNRL
-627 IENAIRQ
+627 IENTIRQ
-634 IKESQA
+634 IRESQA
-640 DKQKTK
+640 EKEKTK
-646 EARQQID
+646 QARQQFDEARQAVEQTSD
-653 DFKQANEQANDAEEE
+653 DEE
-668 RILQKIRK
+668 RILQKIKK

-684 KSSKS
+684 RTSKT
-689 KQQEQLK
+689 KQDAQLK
-696 AADVVEERKL
+696 AADVVEERQR

-720 TVGEIMEQNGKNAVV
+720 TVGEIMELNGKNAVV
-735 AFGSLY
+735 AFDNLY
-741 MNVEISKLQH
+741 MNMEISRLQH
-751 LTDDEKRK
+751 LTDDEKK
-759 IRKSVRQGSLQ
+759 KLRKSVRQGSLQ

-796 VGKVAAFIDE
+796 VSRVAAFIDE
-806 AVMVGAFEVKI
+806 AVMVGVFEVKI
-817 LHGKGNGILRHVV
+817 LHGKGNGILRNVV
-830 RQYLQTVDVVTGVR
+830 REYLQTVDVVTSVR
-844 DEHVEFGGAGIT
+844 DEHVDFGGAGIT

>member
-1 MTHNSGTFKGNNS
+1 M
-14 IQILFAEHIFI
+14 
-25 FAEKRQTVIYPDNFE
+25 IYPDNFE

-145 NAERYPTLS
+145 NAERYPALS

-278 ERREIVRILKSVT
+278 ERREIIRILKSVT

-312 FIRSKARYALQIG
+312 FIRAKARYALQIG

-506 GAMLYDTNHMEP
+506 GAMLYDTNRMEP

-615 DAKHIISESNKL
+615 DAKHIISESNRL

-646 EARQQID
+646 ESRQQID
-653 DFKQANEQANDAEEE
+653 DFKQATEQANDAEEE

-684 KSSKS
+684 KSSKT

-720 TVGEIMEQNGKNAVV
+720 TVGEIMELNGKNAVV

-751 LTDDEKRK
+751 LTDDEKRN

-830 RQYLQTVDVVTGVR
+830 RQYLQTVDVVTSVR
-844 DEHVEFGGAGIT
+844 DEHVDFGGAGIT

>member
-1 MTHNSGTFKGNNS
+1 M
-14 IQILFAEHIFI
+14 
-25 FAEKRQTVIYPDNFE
+25 IYPDNFE

-58 EVGQW
+58 EVGRW

-77 QNRLAEVSEFMQLV
+77 RNRLAEVSEFMQLL
-91 QSQVEFPTDF
+91 QSQVDFPTDY

-106 KLFAKMR
+106 PLFDKMR
-113 IDGSFAETEEL
+113 VEGSFAEAEEI

-130 LSTVKAILR
+130 LSTVKAITR

-145 NAERYPTLS
+145 NTERYPSLS
-154 GLAAN
+154 AIAAN
-159 VAVHSFV
+159 VAVHTYV

-174 TKQGRIRDNASPEL
+174 SRQGQIRDNASPEL
-188 ARIRS
+188 AAIRR
-193 EQAEKQGA
+193 ELAEKQGA

-209 IAEAQQEGWV
+209 IADAQQEGWV
-219 EADATLAVRD
+219 EPDATLAVRD
-229 GRLVIPIS
+229 GRLVIPIA
-237 ASQKRRIAGIIHDE
+237 ASQKRRIMGIIHDE
-251 SATGKTS
+251 SATGKTC

-265 VELNNAISELEAA
+265 VEINNALLELESA
-278 ERREIVRILKSVT
+278 ERREIIRILRTLT
-291 DSIRPYTDDLD
+291 DNLRPYTDDLD

-307 LGIID
+307 LGITD
-312 FIRSKARYALQIG
+312 FIRAKARYALQIG
-325 ATVPQ
+325 AAVPH
-330 LADEPL
+330 LADKPL
-336 IDWQNARHPILQEA
+336 IDWRDARHPILQEA

-362 ISLNTTDRILVISG
+362 IALDEASRILVISG

-398 GLPLP
+398 GLPVP
-403 VDQNSRV
+403 MEPTSHA
-410 GIFSNIFIDIG
+410 GIFTNLFIDIG

-436 LLNMKHFVKNADN
+436 LLNMKHFVRNADG

-473 ILDKLNTA
+473 ILDRLNQA

-506 GAMLYDTNHMEP
+506 GAMLYDTNRMEP
-518 MFVMEAGKP
+518 MFVMEMGKP

-547 DARSKVGEDHL
+547 DARSKVGEEHL

-603 RLRKELISKSKD
+603 RFRKELMTKSKD
-615 DAKHIISESNKL
+615 DAKRLLADSNKL
-627 IENAIRQ
+627 IENTIRQ
-634 IKESQA
+634 IRESQA
-640 DKQKTK
+640 EKEKTK
-646 EARQQID
+646 QARQQFDEARQTMEQTND
-653 DFKQANEQANDAEEE
+653 DEE
-668 RILQKIRK
+668 RILQKIKK

-684 KSSKS
+684 RTSKS
-689 KQQEQLK
+689 KQDAQLK
-696 AADVVEERKL
+696 AADVVEERQR
-706 DFTIGMPVRIEGQT
+706 DFTIGMPIRIEGQT
-720 TVGEIMEQNGKNAVV
+720 TVGEIMELNGKNAVV
-735 AFGSLY
+735 AFDNLY
-741 MNVEISKLQH
+741 MNVDISRLQH
-751 LTDDEKRK
+751 LTDDEKK
-759 IRKSVRQGSLQ
+759 KLRKSVRQGSLQ

-796 VGKVAAFIDE
+796 VSRVAAFIDE
-806 AVMVGAFEVKI
+806 AVMVGVFEVKI
-817 LHGKGNGILRHVV
+817 LHGKGNGILRNVV
-830 RQYLQTVDVVTGVR
+830 REYLQTVDVVTSVR
-844 DEHVEFGGAGIT
+844 DEHVDFGGAGIT

>member
-1 MTHNSGTFKGNNS
+1 M
-14 IQILFAEHIFI
+14 
-25 FAEKRQTVIYPDNFE
+25 IYPDNFE
-40 QKIDFVRVREAVK
+40 QKTDFVRIRSAIK
-53 GCCLG
+53 GNCLG

-63 LTDKMRFMPKAADV
+63 LTDEMRFMPRFADV
-77 QNRLAEVSEFMQLV
+77 HNRLTEVSEFMQII
-91 QSQVEFPTDF
+91 QSQVDFPTDF

-106 KLFAKMR
+106 PLFAKMR
-113 IDGSFAETEEL
+113 IDGSFAETEEI
-124 FNLYRS
+124 FCLYRS

-139 FFAKEE
+139 FFAKPE
-145 NAERYPTLS
+145 NTDHYPALAAI
-154 GLAAN
+154 AAN

-166 TDSIEHIM
+166 TDSIEHVL
-174 TKQGRIRDNASPEL
+174 TKQGAIRDSASPEL

-193 EQAEKQGA
+193 ERAEKQSA
-201 ASKLIRRI
+201 ASRLIRCI
-209 IAEAQQEGWV
+209 ISDAQQEGWV

-229 GRLVIPIS
+229 GRLVIPIG
-237 ASQKRRIAGIIHDE
+237 ASQKRRIAGIVHDE
-251 SATGKTS
+251 SATGKTC

-265 VELNNAISELEAA
+265 VELNNEIAELEAA
-278 ERREIVRILKSVT
+278 ERREVVKILRALT
-291 DSIRPYTDDLD
+291 DSLRPYTDDLD

-307 LGIID
+307 LGITD
-312 FIRSKARYALQIG
+312 FIRAKARYALQIG

-330 LADEPL
+330 LTDEPV
-336 IDWQNARHPILQEA
+336 IDWRNARHPILQEA
-350 FREAGRT
+350 FKADGRT

-362 ISLNTTDRILVISG
+362 IALNATDRILVISG

-398 GLPLP
+398 GLPIP
-403 VDQNSRV
+403 VEPNSST

-436 LLNMKHFVKNADN
+436 LIAMKHFVRNAN
-449 RTLILIDEFGTGTE
+449 SRTMILIDEFGTGTE

-473 ILDKLNTA
+473 ILDKLNQS

-494 KHFAAGHDGIVN
+494 KHFAASHDGIVN
-506 GAMLYDTNHMEP
+506 GAMLYDTNRMEP
-518 MFVMEAGKP
+518 MFVMEMGKP

-598 LDETK
+598 LDEAK
-603 RLRKELISKSKD
+603 RFHKETVQKSKD
-615 DAKHIISESNKL
+615 EARRIIADSNRL
-627 IENAIRQ
+627 IENTIRQ

-646 EARQQID
+646 ELRQKID
-653 DFKQANEQANDAEEE
+653 DFKQTTEAENSAEEE
-668 RILQKIRK
+668 RILQKIKK
-676 LKERENRV
+676 LKEREGRA
-684 KSSKS
+684 KSSKA
-689 KQQEQLK
+689 KQQGQLS
-696 AADVVEERKL
+696 AADVVEERQR
-706 DFTIGMPVRIEGQT
+706 DFTIGMPVRIDGQNS
-720 TVGEIMEQNGKNAVV
+720 VGEIMELNGKNAVV
-735 AFGSLY
+735 AFDNLY
-741 MNVEISKLQH
+741 VTVDVSRLQH
-751 LTDDEKRK
+751 LTADEKRK
-759 IRKSVRQGSLQ
+759 ISRSVRQSGLQ
-770 QSYELNQRRLSFK
+770 QSYELNQRRLQFN

-791 RAEEA
+791 RADEA
-796 VGKVAAFIDE
+796 VSRVAAFIDE

-830 RQYLQTVDVVTGVR
+830 REYLQTVDVVTSVR
-844 DEHVEFGGAGIT
+844 DEHVDFGGAGIT

>member
-1 MTHNSGTFKGNNS
+1 M
-14 IQILFAEHIFI
+14 
-25 FAEKRQTVIYPDNFE
+25 IYPDNFE

-58 EVGQW
+58 EVGRW
-63 LTDKMRFMPKAADV
+63 LTDKMRFMPKAVDV
-77 QNRLAEVSEFMQLV
+77 RNRLAEVSEFMQLL
-91 QSQVEFPTDF
+91 QSQVDFPTDY

-106 KLFAKMR
+106 PLFDKMR
-113 IDGSFAETEEL
+113 VEGSFAESEEI

-130 LSTVKAILR
+130 LSTVKAITR

-145 NAERYPTLS
+145 NTERYPSLS
-154 GLAAN
+154 AIAAN
-159 VAVHSFV
+159 VVVHTFV

-174 TKQGRIRDNASPEL
+174 SRQGQIRDSASPEL
-188 ARIRS
+188 AAIRR
-193 EQAEKQGA
+193 ELAEKQGA

-209 IAEAQQEGWV
+209 IADAQQEGWV
-219 EADATLAVRD
+219 EPDATLAVRD
-229 GRLVIPIS
+229 GRLVIPIA
-237 ASQKRRIAGIIHDE
+237 ASQKRRIMGIIHDE
-251 SATGKTS
+251 SATGKTC

-265 VELNNAISELEAA
+265 VEINNALLELESA
-278 ERREIVRILKSVT
+278 ERREIIRILRTLT
-291 DSIRPYTDDLD
+291 DNLRPYTDDLD

-307 LGIID
+307 LGITD
-312 FIRSKARYALQIG
+312 FIRAKARYALQIG
-325 ATVPQ
+325 AAVPH
-330 LADEPL
+330 LADKPL
-336 IDWQNARHPILQEA
+336 IDWRDARHPILQEA

-362 ISLNTTDRILVISG
+362 IALDEASRILVISG

-398 GLPLP
+398 GLPVSMEP
-403 VDQNSRV
+403 TSHA
-410 GIFSNIFIDIG
+410 GIFTNLFIDIG

-436 LLNMKHFVKNADN
+436 LLNMKHFVRNADV

-473 ILDKLNTA
+473 ILDRLNQA

-506 GAMLYDTNHMEP
+506 GAMLYDTNRMEP
-518 MFVMEAGKP
+518 MFVMEMGKP

-547 DARSKVGEDHL
+547 DARSKVGEEHL

-603 RLRKELISKSKD
+603 RFRKELMTKSKD
-615 DAKHIISESNKL
+615 DAKRLLADSNRL
-627 IENAIRQ
+627 IENTIRQ
-634 IKESQA
+634 IRESQA
-640 DKQKTK
+640 EKEKTK
-646 EARQQID
+646 QARQQFDEARQAVEQTSD
-653 DFKQANEQANDAEEE
+653 DEE
-668 RILQKIRK
+668 RILQKIKK

-684 KSSKS
+684 RTSKT
-689 KQQEQLK
+689 KQDAQLK
-696 AADVVEERKL
+696 AADVVEERQR
-706 DFTIGMPVRIEGQT
+706 DFTIGMPVRIEGQI
-720 TVGEIMEQNGKNAVV
+720 TVGEIMELNGKNAVV
-735 AFGSLY
+735 AFDNLY
-741 MNVEISKLQH
+741 MNVEISRLQH
-751 LTDDEKRK
+751 LTDDEKK
-759 IRKSVRQGSLQ
+759 KLRKSVRQGSLQ

-796 VGKVAAFIDE
+796 VSRVAAFIDE
-806 AVMVGAFEVKI
+806 AVMVGVFEVKI
-817 LHGKGNGILRHVV
+817 LHGKGNGILRNVV
-830 RQYLQTVDVVTGVR
+830 REYLQTVDVVTSVR
-844 DEHVEFGGAGIT
+844 DEHVDFGGAGIT

>member
-1 MTHNSGTFKGNNS
+1 
-14 IQILFAEHIFI
+14 
-25 FAEKRQTVIYPDNFE
+25 
-40 QKIDFVRVREAVK
+40 
-53 GCCLG
+53 
-58 EVGQW
+58 
-63 LTDKMRFMPKAADV
+63 
-77 QNRLAEVSEFMQLV
+77 
-91 QSQVEFPTDF
+91 
-101 FFDLR
+101 
-106 KLFAKMR
+106 
-113 IDGSFAETEEL
+113 
-124 FNLYRS
+124 
-130 LSTVKAILR
+130 
-139 FFAKEE
+139 
-145 NAERYPTLS
+145 
-154 GLAAN
+154 
-159 VAVHSFV
+159 
-166 TDSIEHIM
+166 
-174 TKQGRIRDNASPEL
+174 
-188 ARIRS
+188 
-193 EQAEKQGA
+193 
-201 ASKLIRRI
+201 
-209 IAEAQQEGWV
+209 
-219 EADATLAVRD
+219 
-229 GRLVIPIS
+229 
-237 ASQKRRIAGIIHDE
+237 
-251 SATGKTS
+251 
-258 YVEPAPV
+258 
-265 VELNNAISELEAA
+265 
-278 ERREIVRILKSVT
+278 
-291 DSIRPYTDDLD
+291 D

-312 FIRSKARYALQIG
+312 FIRAKARYALQIG

-506 GAMLYDTNHMEP
+506 GAMLYDTNRMEP

-653 DFKQANEQANDAEEE
+653 DFKQATEQANDAEEE

-684 KSSKS
+684 KSSKT

-720 TVGEIMEQNGKNAVV
+720 TVGEIMELNGKNAVV

-759 IRKSVRQGSLQ
+759 IRKSVRQSSLQ

-830 RQYLQTVDVVTGVR
+830 RQYLQTVDVVTNVR
-844 DEHVEFGGAGIT
+844 DEHVDFGGAGIT